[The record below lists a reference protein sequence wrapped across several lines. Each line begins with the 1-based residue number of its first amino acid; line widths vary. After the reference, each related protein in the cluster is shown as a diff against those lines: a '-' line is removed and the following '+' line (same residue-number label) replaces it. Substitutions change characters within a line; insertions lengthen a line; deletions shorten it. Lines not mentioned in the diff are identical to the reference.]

1 MQTFL
6 PFPDFHATARCLD
19 YRRLGKQRV
28 EARQIVDILTG
39 NAKSNAWR
47 RHPAVLMW
55 HGHVEALQEY
65 FNTISLEWMARGYKH
80 NMGLYIATQ
89 NWPTMP
95 SWLGNTEFHRAHQSN
110 LLRKLPEHYGQY
122 FPGVPADLPY
132 IWPSGAMSEK
142 RNHVK
147 IQHDSL

>member
-6 PFPDFHATARCLD
+6 PFPDFTDTARCLD

-28 EARQIVDILTG
+28 EARQIVDILEG

-55 HGHVEALQEY
+55 HGHALALKYY
-65 FNTISLEWMARGYKH
+65 FNCISQEWQDRGYKH
-80 NMGLYIATQ
+80 NMGFYFPICQGILSV
-89 NWPTMP
+89 MP
-95 SWLGNTEFHRAHQSN
+95 PWLGNEKFHRSHQSN
-110 LLRKLPEHYGQY
+110 LLRKLPSHYGQY

-132 IWPSGAMSEK
+132 VWPST
-142 RNHVK
+142 
-147 IQHDSL
+147 Q